1 MKKNSK
7 TLRTLT
13 AAAVIVV
20 IAVGFVTNLGIG
32 TISAPG
38 IWDISILCP
47 LGALGTMLASKM
59 MVPRAVVSLV
69 IMALLIVLF
78 ARAFCGWM
86 CPVPLVQRLRGLF
99 AKKPSEGARASAAD
113 AGTVA
118 ASAGDADAAAAGAGD
133 AQVKAEAKP
142 LTDAERSALAASCGA
157 SGAGCASCAAKRGG
171 RPRRAALRA
180 GRRARLDVR
189 VRLPGVLPRVPHRAD
204 LRDHPSGHQS
214 VRSRRRHLVAHRSA
228 GAARRGSAR
237 VQEVVIDIRIV
248 SAFMSLIAKA
258 NKTFVPTIDD
268 AKCLETAKGA
278 TCGLCGRACDEGIDP
293 RHPQLS
299 KASWSEC
306 TKCRA
311 CVDACPTSAITMPLL
326 RRSASGRLA
335 PPLPR
340 RASRTASTPKPLKPR
355 SRP

>member
-157 SGAGCASCAAKRGG
+157 SGAGCASCAAKRG
-171 RPRRAALRA
+171 AALD
-180 GRRARLDVR
+180 ARHFVLGCALVSTFAFGFPVFCLVCPIGLTFATILLVINLFAHGDVTWSLIA
-189 VRLPGVLPRVPHRAD
+189 VPALLAVEVLVFRKWCHKLCP
-204 LRDHPSGHQS
+204 L
-214 VRSRRRHLVAHRSA
+214 
-228 GAARRGSAR
+228 
-237 VQEVVIDIRIV
+237 

-299 KASWSEC
+299 EAAWSEC

-311 CVDACPTSAITMPLL
+311 CVDACPTNAITMPLL
-326 RRSASGRLA
+326 
-335 PPLPR
+335 PKK
-340 RASRTASTPKPLKPR
+340 RADGPEAGDAAGGGLDAAGAGAAKP
-355 SRP
+355 

>member
-157 SGAGCASCAAKRGG
+157 SGAGCASCAAKRG
-171 RPRRAALRA
+171 AALD
-180 GRRARLDVR
+180 ARHFVLGGALVSTFAFGFPVFCLVCPIGLTFATILLVINLFAHGDV
-189 VRLPGVLPRVPHRAD
+189 
-204 LRDHPSGHQS
+204 
-214 VRSRRRHLVAHRSA
+214 
-228 GAARRGSAR
+228 
-237 VQEVVIDIRIV
+237 
-248 SAFMSLIAKA
+248 
-258 NKTFVPTIDD
+258 T
-268 AKCLETAKGA
+268 
-278 TCGLCGRACDEGIDP
+278 
-293 RHPQLS
+293 
-299 KASWSEC
+299 W
-306 TKCRA
+306 
-311 CVDACPTSAITMPLL
+311 
-326 RRSASGRLA
+326 
-335 PPLPR
+335 
-340 RASRTASTPKPLKPR
+340 
-355 SRP
+355 

>member
-157 SGAGCASCAAKRGG
+157 SGAGCASCAAKRG
-171 RPRRAALRA
+171 AALD
-180 GRRARLDVR
+180 ARHFVLGGALVSTFAFGFPVFCLVCPIGLTFATILLVINLFAHGDVTWSLIA
-189 VRLPGVLPRVPHRAD
+189 VPALLAVEVLVFRKWCHKLCP
-204 LRDHPSGHQS
+204 L
-214 VRSRRRHLVAHRSA
+214 
-228 GAARRGSAR
+228 
-237 VQEVVIDIRIV
+237 

-278 TCGLCGRACDEGIDP
+278 TCGLCGRATRASTRATRSCP
-293 RHPQLS
+293 RRRG
-299 KASWSEC
+299 ASARNAARAWTRARPAPSP
-306 TKCRA
+306 CRF
-311 CVDACPTSAITMPLL
+311 C